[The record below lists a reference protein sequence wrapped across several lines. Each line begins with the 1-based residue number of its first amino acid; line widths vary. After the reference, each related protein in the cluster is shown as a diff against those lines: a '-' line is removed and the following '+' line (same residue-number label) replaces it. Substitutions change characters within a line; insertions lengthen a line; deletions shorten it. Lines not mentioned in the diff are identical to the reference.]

1 MNIQTLFSLSKQGKR
16 DLFKTTLLTIL
27 HQLSVILPVVLFI
40 MLTDEMLK
48 SLHINS
54 SQTISLWKYVFFK
67 HCFNNR
73 YLCDLLNHL

>member
-48 SLHINS
+48 VYI
-54 SQTISLWKYVFFK
+54 
-67 HCFNNR
+67 
-73 YLCDLLNHL
+73 